1 MIKILK
7 ILKNNGKIKKIIKI
21 RERRVEKHADWCEE
35 ILKKYE
41 NITAENI
48 ENIIK
53 VEIGI
58 AFSKVLENAGV
69 YKQDEEGKA
78 GYRRFIEFLNK

>member
-1 MIKILK
+1 MG
-7 ILKNNGKIKKIIKI
+7 NKIKLFKIKENAIELI
-21 RERRVEKHADWCEE
+21 RNNEKVEKHADWCEE

-41 NITAENI
+41 DITSENI

-53 VEIGI
+53 VEIGV

-78 GYRRFIEFLNK
+78 GYRRFIESLNQ

>member
-1 MIKILK
+1 MIKTNAVEL
-7 ILKNNGKIKKIIKI
+7 IKENEK
-21 RERRVEKHADWCEE
+21 VEKHTEWCKE
-35 ILKKYE
+35 ILAKYE
-41 NITAENI
+41 NITPENI

-53 VEIGI
+53 VEIGV